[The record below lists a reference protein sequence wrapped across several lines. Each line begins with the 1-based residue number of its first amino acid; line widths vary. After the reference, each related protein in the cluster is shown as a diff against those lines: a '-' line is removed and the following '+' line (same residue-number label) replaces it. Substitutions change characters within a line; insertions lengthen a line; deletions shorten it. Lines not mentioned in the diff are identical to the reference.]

1 MGMDKPVVATIDD
14 YINQCD
20 ESQQERLRE
29 LRAFIRQY
37 APEASEKISY
47 GMPTFYLNGNLI
59 HFALAK
65 HHIGLYPAPSG
76 IERFAKQFVSLG
88 LKYSKGAVQLPL
100 TQEMP
105 WELIKE
111 IVVFRVAEN
120 KKKQVRR

>member
-1 MGMDKPVVATIDD
+1 MVMDKPVVASIDD

-20 ESQQERLRE
+20 EKQRERLRE

-76 IERFAKQFVSLG
+76 IASFAEQFALLG
-88 LKYSKGAVQLPL
+88 LKYSKGTVQLPL

-105 WELIKE
+105 WKLIKD